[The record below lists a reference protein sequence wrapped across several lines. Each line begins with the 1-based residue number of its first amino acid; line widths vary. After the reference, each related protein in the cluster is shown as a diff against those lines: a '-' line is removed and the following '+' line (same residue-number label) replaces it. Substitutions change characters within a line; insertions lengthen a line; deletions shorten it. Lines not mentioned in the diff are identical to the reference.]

1 MPRPMDPREDC
12 QSFGSDGV
20 VSSMDTDIV
29 ESVTGIEHG
38 GSRQMN
44 THRTGQTV
52 VHRGHLCLVAPVSPE
67 IRLSRR
73 EVRAM
78 SRVAVLLR
86 RRAAR
91 LPEDSLLRAELM
103 EAAEYY
109 ATGADQASTG
119 HSRQAARRDWTG

>member
-1 MPRPMDPREDC
+1 MKVRVGGIVHWKDC
-12 QSFGSDGV
+12 QSFVSARV
-20 VSSMDTDIV
+20 VSSVDTDI
-29 ESVTGIEHG
+29 SQAGIGIEHG
-38 GSRQMN
+38 GSKYMNSHGRRQSAV
-44 THRTGQTV
+44 R
-52 VHRGHLCLVAPVSPE
+52 RGHLRLAAPVAAE
-67 IRLSRR
+67 IRLSPQ

-103 EAAEYY
+103 ETAEYY

-119 HSRQAARRDWTG
+119 PSRHVA

>member
-1 MPRPMDPREDC
+1 L
-12 QSFGSDGV
+12 QGV
-20 VSSMDTDIV
+20 SEI
-29 ESVTGIEHG
+29 GHG
-38 GSRQMN
+38 GSKNMNSHAKRQSA
-44 THRTGQTV
+44 V
-52 VHRGHLCLVAPVSPE
+52 RGHLRLAASVSAE
-67 IRLSRR
+67 IRFSPQ

-103 EAAEYY
+103 ETAEYY

-119 HSRQAARRDWTG
+119 HLHQVA

>member
-1 MPRPMDPREDC
+1 LAEVASSVETDSL
-12 QSFGSDGV
+12 QA
-20 VSSMDTDIV
+20 VS
-29 ESVTGIEHG
+29 GIGHG
-38 GSRQMN
+38 GSKYMNSHGKRQSA
-44 THRTGQTV
+44 V
-52 VHRGHLCLVAPVSPE
+52 RGHLRLAAPFSAE
-67 IRLSRR
+67 IRFSPR

-103 EAAEYY
+103 ETAEYY

-119 HSRQAARRDWTG
+119 HLRQVA

>member
-1 MPRPMDPREDC
+1 MNIDPHCRARRPSDQVSTKPGELQRR
-12 QSFGSDGV
+12 QSAV
-20 VSSMDTDIV
+20 
-29 ESVTGIEHG
+29 
-38 GSRQMN
+38 
-44 THRTGQTV
+44 
-52 VHRGHLCLVAPVSPE
+52 RGHLRLAAPVSGE
-67 IRLSRR
+67 IRFSPQ

-103 EAAEYY
+103 ETAEYY

-119 HSRQAARRDWTG
+119 HLRQVA

>member
-1 MPRPMDPREDC
+1 
-12 QSFGSDGV
+12 
-20 VSSMDTDIV
+20 
-29 ESVTGIEHG
+29 
-38 GSRQMN
+38 MN
-44 THRTGQTV
+44 THRTGQSV
-52 VHRGHLCLVAPVSPE
+52 VHRGHLYLVAPVSPE

-103 EAAEYY
+103 EVAEYY

-119 HSRQAARRDWTG
+119 HSRRAA